1 MVTFRIGH
9 LYKGRS
15 GEQNAN
21 IDIKGEAQWKN
32 FLLFFLLFFVFLRRT
47 VYLSDISGDGGRC
60 DGETTCW
67 RCHPQCGCPGIEK
80 SWTAAQI
87 IWKDD
92 LKAKRI
98 ESTTPKMLMMMRRK
112 MMNRSRRKKMLM
124 MLIMIAVRTC
134 GRRLTTMLCGCWRIP
149 AAK

>member
-1 MVTFRIGH
+1 MKTLGLGI
-9 LYKGRS
+9 S
-15 GEQNAN
+15 
-21 IDIKGEAQWKN
+21 IKGGVENKMPILISKVKLNERTFSVIFCIPSKN
-32 FLLFFLLFFVFLRRT
+32 W
-47 VYLSDISGDGGRC
+47 YLSDISGDGGRC
-60 DGETTCW
+60 DRETTCW
-67 RCHPQCGCPGIEK
+67 RCHPQCGCPGIEVQIGK
-80 SWTAAQI
+80 LWTAAQI

-124 MLIMIAVRTC
+124 MLIMIVVRTC